1 MKMTCLG
8 AALALAAATAAPAS
22 PAAAQG
28 GAAFFD
34 GKTVTYIVATAPGGG
49 YDTNGRLVAEY
60 MQKYLPGSTFVVQ
73 NMPGAGHI
81 LAANYIY
88 ASEPDGLTIGTFNTG
103 LIYNQL
109 VGADGVQFDLDRM
122 SWIGKLA
129 SEPRVI
135 VVSDTSGIKSFQ
147 DLAALKEPVKFA
159 SAGVGSASYVEIMM
173 LKDAL
178 DLPVQ
183 IITGYNGNEDQ
194 LALRRG
200 EVQGIVAS
208 RSTFQRFVDEGHGRF
223 IAQIGGPQTDVPQ
236 LSALVSGERAQST
249 VALIQSN
256 SSISRLTVGPDGMP
270 ADRLAALR
278 EAYARAAADP
288 EFLKRAAALDLPI
301 DPMIGDDLRRAIEAA
316 LAQPK
321 ATVDLLQ
328 QALAQG
334 K

>member
-1 MKMTCLG
+1 MKMIHLG
-8 AALALAAATAAPAS
+8 AALALAAAVAAS
-22 PAAAQG
+22 PAAAQD

-34 GKTVTYIVATAPGGG
+34 GKTITYIVATAPGGG

-88 ASEPDGLTIGTFNTG
+88 ASDPDGLTIGTFNTG

-135 VVSDTSGIKSFQ
+135 VVSDTSGINSFQ
-147 DLAALKEPVKFA
+147 DLTALKEPVKFA

-178 DLPVQ
+178 DLPIQ

-236 LSALVSGERAQST
+236 LSSLVSGQRAQST

-301 DPMIGDDLRRAIEAA
+301 DPMIGEDLRRAIGAA

-321 ATVDLLQ
+321 ETVDLLQ